1 MGPGEIY
8 SKWTSVSL
16 VVRIVVGLVIGAVLA
31 LLVPGITILS
41 TLGSLFV
48 GALKAIA
55 PFLVLL
61 LVMSAIGCSGAGLG
75 SRFKNVLVLYI
86 GSTVVAAVVAT
97 FIFYS
102 FPVSVVLPGDIPD
115 AQPPLD
121 MGMFAN
127 ELLLNIVSNP
137 LTALAEGKYLS
148 ILFWAI
154 IFGLVMKATGTPKVK
169 ELSMDISDLV
179 TRVVRVIIEFAPI
192 GIMGIVYETV
202 SENGVGVFTDYGAL
216 ILVLLV
222 CMAMVMFLTN
232 PVIGGLLMRRNPYP
246 LLFLC
251 LRQSGIYAF
260 FTRSSAANIPMNIAL
275 CERIGLDKNFY
286 SVSIPLGATIN
297 MNGAAIT
304 ITVLTLCTAYTIGM
318 DVPMITAMVLC
329 ILATLAACG
338 ASGISGGSLLL
349 VPMAC
354 SFMGIPEETAMMM
367 VSVGFVIGVIN
378 DSVETALNSSADVFY
393 TTVSEVMEDRRNGK
407 ESAYHF

>member
-1 MGPGEIY
+1 MRLGEIY
-8 SKWTSVSL
+8 SKWTSISL
-16 VVRIVVGLVIGAVLA
+16 VARIVVGLVIGVVLA
-31 LLVPGITILS
+31 LVLPGVTILS
-41 TLGSLFV
+41 TLGSMFV

-55 PFLVLL
+55 PFLVLF
-61 LVMSAIGCSGAGLG
+61 LVMSAIGCSGSGLG
-75 SRFKNVLVLYI
+75 PRFKNVLILYI
-86 GSTVVAAVVAT
+86 GSTVVAAVLAT
-97 FIFYS
+97 IVFYS
-102 FPVSVVLPGDIPD
+102 FPVSIVLPGDVPE
-115 AQPPLD
+115 AQPPED
-121 MGMFAN
+121 MGTFMN
-127 ELLLNIVSNP
+127 DLLVGIVGNP
-137 LTALAEGKYLS
+137 LTALMEGQYLC

-154 IFGLVMKATGTPKVK
+154 IFGLVLKAVDSPRIK
-169 ELSMDISDLV
+169 ELSMDVSELI

-202 SENGVGVFTDYGAL
+202 SENGIGVFTDYGAL

-222 CMAMVMFLTN
+222 CMALVMFVTN

-251 LRQSGIYAF
+251 LRQSGVYAF
-260 FTRSSAANIPMNIAL
+260 FTRSSAANIPMNLAL

-304 ITVLTLCTAYTIGM
+304 ITILTLCTAYTIGM
-318 DVPMITAMVLC
+318 DVPMLSAMILC
-329 ILATLAACG
+329 VLATLAACG

-354 SFMGIPEETAMMM
+354 SFLGIPEETAMLM

-393 TTVSEVMEDRRNGK
+393 TTVSEVMDDRKNGR